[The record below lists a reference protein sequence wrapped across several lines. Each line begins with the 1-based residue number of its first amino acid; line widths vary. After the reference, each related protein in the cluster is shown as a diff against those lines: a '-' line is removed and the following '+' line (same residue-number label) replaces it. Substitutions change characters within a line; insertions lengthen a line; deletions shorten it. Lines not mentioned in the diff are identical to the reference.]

1 LELDVAIPESFG
13 GIVPPVCT
21 PFTEDHEVD
30 VASLEKLL
38 GYLLEHGVHGVFML
52 GSTSETA
59 TLTDAQRA
67 TVLDVAVR
75 TVGGQVPVLAGVIDM
90 STGRMIEHGL
100 KAKELG
106 VDALVSTGPFYIR
119 PSQEEIAEHFRI
131 LQREVGLPVIAYD
144 IPSAVQIK
152 LERATV
158 SALAHEGVIA
168 GIKDSSGQDANFR
181 GVVIDTR
188 DLDGFAAFTGSES
201 MVDSLLQ
208 AGADGC
214 VPGIGNVDPA
224 GFVRIYD
231 AVRAGDL
238 AGARK
243 EQDRL
248 FRLFDITR
256 QAEPGR
262 MGHTASALGGFK
274 TALQFMGVISTN
286 VTGRPMTRLNDAE
299 AEGVREVLVDVG
311 LM

>member
-1 LELDVAIPESFG
+1 MTFPESFG

-21 PFTEDHEVD
+21 PFTEGHEVD
-30 VASLEKLL
+30 VASLERLI
-38 GYLLEHGVHGVFML
+38 GYQLEHGVHGVFML

-67 TVLDVAVR
+67 TILDVAVR

-131 LQREVGLPVIAYD
+131 LRREVGLPVIAYD

-152 LERATV
+152 LERTTV
-158 SALAHEGVIA
+158 SALAREGVIA
-168 GIKDSSGQDANFR
+168 GIKDSSGQDGNFR
-181 GVVIDTR
+181 GVLIDTR
-188 DLDGFAAFTGSES
+188 DLDGFAAFTGSET
-201 MVDSLLQ
+201 MVDSLLRV
-208 AGADGC
+208 GADGC

-231 AVRAGDL
+231 AVRSGDL
-238 AGARK
+238 DGART

-274 TALQFMGVISTN
+274 TALQLMGVISTN
-286 VTGRPMTRLNDAE
+286 VTGRPMTRLNE
-299 AEGVREVLVDVG
+299 AETARIREVLVDVG
-311 LM
+311 LI

>member
-1 LELDVAIPESFG
+1 MAIPESFG

-21 PFTEDHEVD
+21 PFTESGEVD
-30 VASLEKLL
+30 VASLERLL
-38 GYLLEHGVHGVFML
+38 GYQLERGVHGVFML

-67 TVLDVAVR
+67 TILDVAVR
-75 TVGGQVPVLAGVIDM
+75 TIGGQVPVLAGVIDM

-100 KAKELG
+100 KARELG

-131 LQREVGLPVIAYD
+131 LRREVGLPVIAYD

-158 SALAHEGVIA
+158 SGLAREGVIS
-168 GIKDSSGQDANFR
+168 GLKDSSGQDGNFR
-181 GVVIDTR
+181 GVLIDTR
-188 DLDGFAAFTGSES
+188 DIDGFVAFTGSET

-208 AGADGC
+208 VGADGC

-231 AVRAGDL
+231 AVRSGDL
-238 AGARK
+238 DGARK

-262 MGHTASALGGFK
+262 TGYTASALGGFK
-274 TALQFMGVISTN
+274 TALQLMGVISTN
-286 VTGRPMTRLNDAE
+286 VTGRPMTRLNEAE
-299 AEGVREVLVDVG
+299 AARIREVLVDVG